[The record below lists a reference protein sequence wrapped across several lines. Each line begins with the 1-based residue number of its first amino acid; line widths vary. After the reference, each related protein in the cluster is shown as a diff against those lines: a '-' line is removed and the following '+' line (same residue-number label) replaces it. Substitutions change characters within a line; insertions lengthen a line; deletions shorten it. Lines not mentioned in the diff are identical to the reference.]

1 MVGIPKYAPAFH
13 DAPRPPLMLI
23 SVDIFYIAGIGV
35 ALTLPVEGGV
45 TPKVGDMDLPGQDR
59 RLVHVTSPR

>member
-1 MVGIPKYAPAFH
+1 MF
-13 DAPRPPLMLI
+13 I
-23 SVDIFYIAGIGV
+23 SVDIFYIASIGV